1 MSDLASAWE
10 GSAAAWIAWAR
21 TPGHDSYWRFHR
33 DAFFELLPPP
43 GRLTLD
49 LGCGEGRLAR
59 DLKAAGH
66 SVLGVDASPT
76 LVAAAR
82 EADPAFEA
90 QVADASALPF
100 ADGDFDLVVA
110 FMTLHDVDDLD
121 GVLRECA
128 RVLEPHGRLCV
139 AIVHPLNSAGTFA
152 GEDDDAPFVVSGSYV
167 EQRRYTE
174 TIARDGLEMTFA
186 SIHRPLEAYTDA
198 LADAGFLIELVR
210 ECVAPEQAFPNRR
223 WLRIP
228 LFLHLRALKPG

>member
-1 MSDLASAWE
+1 VSGLASAWE
-10 GSAAAWIAWAR
+10 GNAAAWIAWAR

-66 SVLGVDASPT
+66 TVLGVDASPT

-82 EADPAFEA
+82 EADPGFEA
-90 QVADASALPF
+90 QVADVSALPF
-100 ADGDFDLVVA
+100 ADGGFDLVVA
-110 FMTLHDVDDLD
+110 FMTLHDVDELD
-121 GVLRECA
+121 RTLRECA
-128 RVLEPHGRLCV
+128 RVLEPQGRLCV
-139 AIVHPLNSAGTFA
+139 AIVHPLNSAGAFA
-152 GEDDDAPFVVSGSYV
+152 GEDDDAPFVVSGSYI

-186 SIHRPLEAYTDA
+186 SIHRPLEAYTEA
-198 LADAGFLIELVR
+198 LTAAGFLIERVR
-210 ECVAPEQAFPNRR
+210 ESVAPENAFPSRR

-228 LFLHLRALKPG
+228 LFLHLRALKPS